1 MAKNNKLINSMK
13 ETARRNRADNIK
25 YAANII
31 TPFFYAALALALK
44 ERGWG
49 YKRINDLFVESE
61 KIWAAYVENYD
72 ERTMVEVCEEKTGIL
87 LLNPNQAIERGD
99 I

>member
-49 YKRINDLFVESE
+49 YKRINDLFKETERIWTEYSSTGMES
-61 KIWAAYVENYD
+61 
-72 ERTMVEVCEEKTGIL
+72 TMVQLCEEKTGIL
-87 LLNPNQAIERGD
+87 LLNPEQAKW
-99 I
+99 